1 MSRLVMLPN
10 ARRVPEFPPVS
21 PCGRLSLCPPV
32 LGSCHSGGRLPPKTP
47 EADYLAALRGIITGP
62 WLVVANQHS
71 GYVSGRQL
79 GVTPSRL
86 RAPQRFSGPLEGG
99 NRHRCKPR
107 TVQSR
112 RLTYAPD
119 RADLEEIGQV
129 DRGAKDVAA
138 IELSS

>member
-21 PCGRLSLCPPV
+21 PCGCLSLCVPV
-32 LGSCHSGGRLPPKTP
+32 RGSCHSDGGLWPKAP
-47 EADYLAALRGIITGP
+47 EADYLAAVRGIITGP

-71 GYVSGRQL
+71 GCASGRPFRA
-79 GVTPSRL
+79 VPSRL
-86 RAPQRFSGPLEGG
+86 RAQQRFALLLEGG
-99 NRHRCKPR
+99 YRHHGRPR
-107 TVQSR
+107 TAAPQ
-112 RLTYAPD
+112 RLTYAPE

-129 DRGAKDVAA
+129 DRGAMDVVA

>member
-21 PCGRLSLCPPV
+21 PCGYPGLCAPV
-32 LGSCHSGGRLPPKTP
+32 RGSCHSGGRPWPKTP
-47 EADYLAALRGIITGP
+47 EVDYLAVVRGIIAGP

-71 GYVSGRQL
+71 GYLSGRQP
-79 GVTPSRL
+79 GVAPSRP
-86 RAPQRFSGPLEGG
+86 RAAQRFSGPLEGG
-99 NRHRCKPR
+99 NRHHCKPR
-107 TVQSR
+107 SVQPE
-112 RLTYAPD
+112 RLTFPPD

>member
-21 PCGRLSLCPPV
+21 PCGYPGLCAPV
-32 LGSCHSGGRLPPKTP
+32 RGSCHSGGRPWPKTP
-47 EADYLAALRGIITGP
+47 EVDYLAAVRGIIAGP

-71 GYVSGRQL
+71 GYLSGRQP
-79 GVTPSRL
+79 GVAPSRP
-86 RAPQRFSGPLEGG
+86 RAAQRFSGPLEGG
-99 NRHRCKPR
+99 NRHHCKPR
-107 TVQSR
+107 SVQPE
-112 RLTYAPD
+112 RLTFPPD

>member
-21 PCGRLSLCPPV
+21 PCGCAGLRRPV
-32 LGSCHSGGRLPPKTP
+32 WASCHSGGSLQPKTP
-47 EADYLAALRGIITGP
+47 EADYLAAVRGIITGP

-71 GYVSGRQL
+71 GYVSGRPL
-79 GVTPSRL
+79 GVAPSRQC
-86 RAPQRFSGPLEGG
+86 APQIFSGPLEGG
-99 NRHRCKPR
+99 NPRHCKSR
-107 TVQSR
+107 SVQLE
-112 RLTYAPD
+112 RLTYIPD

-129 DRGAKDVAA
+129 DRGANGVAA